1 MIMHKVTTLNQFIIE
16 RQAEIPGA
24 TGEFSRL
31 LHHIGIAAKKVHR
44 EVNKA
49 GLVDIL
55 GKVGSINVQG
65 EDQQKLD
72 VYADKTFMDE
82 LRASG
87 ECCGVAT
94 EENQDIVVFEE
105 GLSKDGKYII
115 CIPTASQKGW
125 FPAVPRQYRQL
136 LEKTAEESLPRFSY
150 KLLFNLNGN
159 VCFHRHHQ
167 E

>member
-115 CIPTASQKGW
+115 CMDPLDGS
-125 FPAVPRQYRQL
+125 
-136 LEKTAEESLPRFSY
+136 SNFSY
-150 KLLFNLNGN
+150 RGTACDGRFLPARNGAGGCRLCDLRIIDH
-159 VCFHRHHQ
+159 VSVYFR
-167 E
+167 

>member
-55 GKVGSINVQG
+55 GKVGSIKERTN
-65 EDQQKLD
+65 KSW
-72 VYADKTFMDE
+72 M
-82 LRASG
+82 SM
-87 ECCGVAT
+87 
-94 EENQDIVVFEE
+94 
-105 GLSKDGKYII
+105 
-115 CIPTASQKGW
+115 PT
-125 FPAVPRQYRQL
+125 
-136 LEKTAEESLPRFSY
+136 
-150 KLLFNLNGN
+150 KLLWMS
-159 VCFHRHHQ
+159 
-167 E
+167 